1 MGHLLGGLQE
11 RERERE
17 REKER
22 NSLETL
28 LKGKSWEEGG
38 GPFYPGGEDQKGRT
52 LTLSCGGV

>member
-1 MGHLLGGLQE
+1 VAFRRE
-11 RERERE
+11 RSRERE